1 MALLRLRAY
10 LNRTLKN
17 LLILIGKIFHTLAMS
32 QTNSEPEVQSSS
44 APRPPP
50 PFDPT
55 EPSVPISYPIKTLE
69 DLESQSYFNS
79 FHYPFNKASV
89 ALQSGSSSSL
99 PNRRRLLV
107 CHDMEGGYVD
117 DKWVQGGTNPEA
129 YAIWHW
135 YLIDIFVYFS
145 HSLVALPPPCWINTA
160 HRHGVKV
167 LGTFIAEWDEGR
179 VICDRL
185 LSTKESAHLYAE
197 RLAELAD
204 SLGFDGWLINIEVRL
219 DIKQIPILKE
229 FISHLN
235 ETMHSLVP
243 GSLVIWYDSVTIH
256 GGLRWQNQLNEMNKP
271 FFDICDGIFVN
282 YTWKENYPR
291 LSAAIAGD
299 RKFDVY
305 MGIDVF
311 GRGTYGGGQWNTNVA
326 LDVLKKYD
334 VSAAIFAPGWVY
346 ETKQPPNFQSAQNH
360 WWALVEKSW
369 GILRNYPKMLPFYTN
384 FDQGRGYH
392 FSIDGAKVSDDPWC
406 NISCQGFQPF
416 LEFADN
422 PSPGIIQTLVDLTE
436 ASHSGGGNITFKGT
450 LGDNAFFA
458 RRLFLGE
465 IPLEN
470 LSIFCTYSVRSE
482 GDSQLGLSLHFSSTR
497 NESTSILLTSGDFNQ
512 FSGKF
517 NKVIPTHRLER
528 PGNSFGWVLQEGSIA
543 LEKGDILTEIHA
555 VCYRSKYES
564 SELRPARSSVKYFAE
579 LGHLTIRT
587 SEKNLDFLPSSSWLV
602 YGQFIK
608 WVSGSRGSKALTVK
622 IVWKLKHG
630 TGTAFSKYNIYVKK
644 VTKQVEE
651 VAEYLGTAHVEAF
664 YVSDLV
670 VPTETSSLKFIV
682 QMCAADGT
690 CQNLDDSPTFTV
702 DAEGRA

>member
-1 MALLRLRAY
+1 
-10 LNRTLKN
+10 
-17 LLILIGKIFHTLAMS
+17 
-32 QTNSEPEVQSSS
+32 
-44 APRPPP
+44 
-50 PFDPT
+50 
-55 EPSVPISYPIKTLE
+55 
-69 DLESQSYFNS
+69 
-79 FHYPFNKASV
+79 
-89 ALQSGSSSSL
+89 
-99 PNRRRLLV
+99 
-107 CHDMEGGYVD
+107 MEGGYVD

-135 YLIDIFVYFS
+135 YLIDVFVYFS

-229 FISHLN
+229 FVSHLN

-243 GSLVIWYDSVTIH
+243 GSLVI
-256 GGLRWQNQLNEMNKP
+256 
-271 FFDICDGIFVN
+271 C
-282 YTWKENYPR
+282 
-291 LSAAIAGD
+291 
-299 RKFDVY
+299 
-305 MGIDVF
+305 
-311 GRGTYGGGQWNTNVA
+311 
-326 LDVLKKYD
+326 
-334 VSAAIFAPGWVY
+334 
-346 ETKQPPNFQSAQNH
+346 
-360 WWALVEKSW
+360 WWALVAKSW
-369 GILRNYPKMLPFYTN
+369 GILQNYPKKLPFYTN

-392 FSIDGAKVSDDPWC
+392 FSIDGRKVSDDPCC

-436 ASHSGGGNITFKGT
+436 ASHSGGGNITFEGT

-470 LSIFCTYSVRSE
+470 LPIFCTYSVRSE

-497 NESTSILLTSGDFNQ
+497 NESTTILLTSGDFNQ

-517 NKVIPTHRLER
+517 SKVIPTHRLER
-528 PGNSFGWVLQEGSIA
+528 PGNSCGWVLQEGSIA
-543 LEKGDILTEIHA
+543 PEKGDILTEIQA

-564 SELRPARSSVKYFAE
+564 SEPRPARSSVKYFAE

-602 YGQFIK
+602 DGQFIK
-608 WVSGSRGSKALTVK
+608 WVSGSRGSKTLSVK

-630 TGTAFSKYNIYVKK
+630 TSTAFSKYNIYVKK
-644 VTKQVEE
+644 VTKHVEE
-651 VAEYLGTAHVEAF
+651 VAEYLGTAYVEAF

-670 VPTETSSLKFIV
+670 VPSETSSLKFIV

>member
-1 MALLRLRAY
+1 MPLLRLRAY
-10 LNRTLKN
+10 LNRRTLKN
-17 LLILIGKIFHTLAMS
+17 LLRLIRKRFHMLAMS
-32 QTNSEPEVQSSS
+32 QPNSEPELQSSS

-50 PFDPT
+50 PFDPM

-89 ALQSGSSSSL
+89 ALQSGPSYSL

-135 YLIDIFVYFS
+135 YLIDVFVYFS

-167 LGTFIAEWDEGR
+167 LGTFMAEWDEGR

-204 SLGFDGWLINIEVRL
+204 SLGFDGWLMNIEVKL
-219 DIKQIPILKE
+219 DIEQIPLLKE
-229 FISHLN
+229 FVSHLN

-256 GGLRWQNQLNEMNKP
+256 GDLHWQDQLNEKNKP
-271 FFDICDGIFVN
+271 FFDSCDGIFVN
-282 YTWKENYPR
+282 YSWKENYPR

-326 LDVLKKYD
+326 LDVLKKND

-369 GILRNYPKMLPFYTN
+369 GILQNYPKMLPFYTN

-392 FSIDGAKVSDDPWC
+392 FSIDGTKVSDDPWC
-406 NISCQGFQPF
+406 NISCQGFQ
-416 LEFADN
+416 
-422 PSPGIIQTLVDLTE
+422 
-436 ASHSGGGNITFKGT
+436 
-450 LGDNAFFA
+450 
-458 RRLFLGE
+458 
-465 IPLEN
+465 
-470 LSIFCTYSVRSE
+470 VRSE
-482 GDSQLGLSLHFSSTR
+482 GDSQLGLSLHFSSTM
-497 NESTSILLTSGDFNQ
+497 NESTSILLASGDFNQ
-512 FSGKF
+512 FSSKF
-517 NKVIPTHRLER
+517 SKVIPTQRLEK

-543 LEKGDILTEIHA
+543 LESGDMLTEIHA

-564 SELRPARSSVKYFAE
+564 SARSSVKYFAE

-587 SEKNLDFLPSSSWLV
+587 SHEKKLDFLASSSWLV
-602 YGQFIK
+602 DGQFIK
-608 WVSGSRGSKALTVK
+608 WACGSRGSKTLSVK

-630 TGTAFSKYNIYVKK
+630 TSTAFSNYNIYVKK

-670 VPTETSSLKFIV
+670 VPSETSSLKFIV

-702 DAEGRA
+702 DAEGPL